1 MNPAKISGEGTPGTL
16 DRGGTIRTLIVSLLG
31 AMTLTAGFMLIRS
44 RRETAL
50 ELRKQ
55 VPAGEHA
62 VRSVSIDRLRELGL

>member
-1 MNPAKISGEGTPGTL
+1 
-16 DRGGTIRTLIVSLLG
+16 
-31 AMTLTAGFMLIRS
+31 MTLTAGFMLFRS

-62 VRSVSIDRLRELGL
+62 ARSVSIDRLRELGL